1 MQDGMTCDFTT
12 IDREFSET
20 RHPRSAIALT
30 KEGDIMLVAVDG
42 RAEGHADGM
51 SIAEL
56 AYLLRILKA
65 HCALN
70 LDGGGSTTLWVN
82 GQVVNH
88 PSDNKKFDNKGE
100 RKVHNIIAVRRLTNP

>member
-1 MQDGMTCDFTT
+1 
-12 IDREFSET
+12 
-20 RHPRSAIALT
+20 
-30 KEGDIMLVAVDG
+30 MLVAVDG

-70 LDGGGSTTLWVN
+70 
-82 GQVVNH
+82 
-88 PSDNKKFDNKGE
+88 
-100 RKVHNIIAVRRLTNP
+100 

>member
-1 MQDGMTCDFTT
+1 MVDNNIRIIPWNDENEKKGFPLDGDILASGPLLMQDGKTCDFTT

-30 KEGDIMLVAVDG
+30 KEGDIMLV
-42 RAEGHADGM
+42 
-51 SIAEL
+51 
-56 AYLLRILKA
+56 
-65 HCALN
+65 
-70 LDGGGSTTLWVN
+70 WVN

>member
-1 MQDGMTCDFTT
+1 MQDGKTCDFTT

-70 LDGGGSTTLWVN
+70 LDGGGYTTLWVN

>member
-1 MQDGMTCDFTT
+1 
-12 IDREFSET
+12 
-20 RHPRSAIALT
+20 
-30 KEGDIMLVAVDG
+30 MLVAKVDG

-82 GQVVNH
+82 GQVVNR
-88 PSDNKKFDNKGE
+88 PSDNRNSTTK
-100 RKVHNIIAVRRLTNP
+100 